1 MKAAVLFCHSDEQEL
16 NKVVG
21 KELGRQY
28 AQLCQ
33 YANEHNFELEQVFS
47 MLGNWIMNIPM
58 MCFCDFCVGCKVADR
73 ELLSQKHEIT
83 SQRVK

>member
-1 MKAAVLFCHSDEQEL
+1 
-16 NKVVG
+16 
-21 KELGRQY
+21 
-28 AQLCQ
+28 
-33 YANEHNFELEQVFS
+33 